1 MLMPART
8 PDPETQPN
16 PHAQSLSDLLGHLA
30 GDQGPERISIGGLLE
45 TLGDRALA
53 ALIFIFAVPNIL
65 PTPPGTSALLGAPLI
80 LLSAQLCFGMKP
92 WLPKILA
99 QRSMARADFQSLV
112 GRILP
117 WLAKAERL
125 LRPRTE
131 LMTRPPMEYLVGGL
145 CLVLSIVLILPIPL
159 GNVLP
164 AFAMSLMALGILE
177 RDGVWVAMG
186 MAAGI
191 FALAVI
197 WGVLFAM
204 AKMAALVIG
213 EWIR

>member
-1 MLMPART
+1 MLMPALS
-8 PDPETQPN
+8 PQPQPKQ
-16 PHAQSLSDLLGHLA
+16 PHEQSLSELLGHLA
-30 GDQGPERISIGGLLE
+30 GDDGPDRISIGGLLE
-45 TLGDRALA
+45 ILGDRALA

-92 WLPKILA
+92 WLPKILSR
-99 QRSMARADFQSLV
+99 RSIAKPDFQNLV
-112 GRILP
+112 RRILP

-125 LRPRTE
+125 LRPRGE
-131 LMTRPPMEYLVGGL
+131 FMTRPPMEYLVGAL

-164 AFAMSLMALGILE
+164 AFAMSLMSLGILE
-177 RDGVWVAMG
+177 RDGVWVGAG
-186 MAAGI
+186 LAAGW
-191 FALAVI
+191 FALIVI

-204 AKMAALVIG
+204 AKMVALVVSG
-213 EWIR
+213 WLH